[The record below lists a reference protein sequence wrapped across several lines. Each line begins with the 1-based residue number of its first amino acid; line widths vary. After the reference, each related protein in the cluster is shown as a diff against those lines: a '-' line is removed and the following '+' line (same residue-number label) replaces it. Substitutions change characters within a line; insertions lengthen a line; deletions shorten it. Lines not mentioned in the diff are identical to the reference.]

1 MDLARLAILECLVR
15 WVAWLICLMHCS
27 HSPLCGLSVAHTHQ
41 HSYIER
47 IICIHS
53 NYLSDESK
61 SAYMILV
68 WFDEIVDYFKSYWY
82 TLDQGIHQIKLS
94 NLSVMSGEQ
103 NFDLFLQVHLQRIC
117 FTYSKKLFSCH
128 LPFKNWPLKI
138 IKNKLLTFPIVEH
151 LKHISNLSH
160 SIDTLILPLHINGW
174 SWVLPSLLETPYSD
188 PYSDLLSLI
197 HRPLGLLASAQDL
210 PPCVKSS
217 HSQN

>member
-1 MDLARLAILECLVR
+1 
-15 WVAWLICLMHCS
+15 
-27 HSPLCGLSVAHTHQ
+27 
-41 HSYIER
+41 
-47 IICIHS
+47 
-53 NYLSDESK
+53 
-61 SAYMILV
+61 MILV
-68 WFDEIVDYFKSYWY
+68 LFDEIVDYFKSYWY
-82 TLDQGIHQIKLS
+82 KLDKGIHQIKLS

-103 NFDLFLQVHLQRIC
+103 NFDFVLAGAPARNMLHIFR
-117 FTYSKKLFSCH
+117 KLFSCH
-128 LPFKNWPLKI
+128 LPFRNWPLKI

-197 HRPLGLLASAQDL
+197 LRPLGLLASAQDL